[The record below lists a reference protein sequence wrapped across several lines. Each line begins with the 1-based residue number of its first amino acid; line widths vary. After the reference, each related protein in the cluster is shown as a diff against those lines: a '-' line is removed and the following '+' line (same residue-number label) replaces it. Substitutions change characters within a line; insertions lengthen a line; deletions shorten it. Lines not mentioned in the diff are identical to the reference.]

1 MGEYNISWE
10 KNIDWW
16 KMLLL
21 KHVFYQVLR
30 KSAGFSFN
38 CLNIC
43 LFGNLP
49 PQGCI
54 SVIVEDQGRFL
65 LLKRP
70 NGTLVFPGG
79 FMRWRE
85 HPTQTALRE
94 CKEETGLQ
102 VKLRHVVACYS
113 NTSNDF
119 GSMNTL
125 TLVFCAEVNGGDM
138 RGSVEGHPCWIEESD
153 LLEMVDF
160 RYEYMLN
167 DYREHGKQHDGQEFC
182 GMRVREM
189 AEKNF

>member
-1 MGEYNISWE
+1 MYFRE
-10 KNIDWW
+10 KNIDWRNIVLF
-16 KMLLL
+16 KGIL
-21 KHVFYQVLR
+21 YQILR
-30 KSAGFSFN
+30 KSVGFSFN

-94 CKEETGLQ
+94 FKEETGLQ
-102 VKLRHVVACYS
+102 VTLHHVVACYS
-113 NTSNDF
+113 NISKDF
-119 GSMNTL
+119 GSMSTL
-125 TLVFCAEVNGGDM
+125 ILVYCAEVNGGDM
-138 RGSVEGHPCWIEESD
+138 RGSVEGQPCWIEESD
-153 LLEMVDF
+153 LLEMADF

-167 DYREHGKQHDGQEFC
+167 DYHEHRRQHDKQEF
-182 GMRVREM
+182 GGTIVRELV
-189 AEKNF
+189 EKNL